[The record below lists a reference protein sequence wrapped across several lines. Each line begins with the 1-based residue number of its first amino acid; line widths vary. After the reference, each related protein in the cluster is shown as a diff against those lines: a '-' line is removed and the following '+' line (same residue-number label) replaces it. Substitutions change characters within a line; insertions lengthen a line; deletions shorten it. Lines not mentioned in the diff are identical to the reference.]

1 MRGCRLNLKQRMIG
15 IEANLDDLQSGIEAS
30 ARAADSLQADA
41 ARSRKLTRS
50 QTESSTL
57 VKVER
62 HATELQTCAVDQRAA
77 LRELRAGIHQLRDE
91 IARSEIVRPPP
102 SVAHDRHRRR

>member
-1 MRGCRLNLKQRMIG
+1 MG

-30 ARAADSLQADA
+30 ARAAHSLQADA
-41 ARSRKLTRS
+41 TRSRKLTRS

-62 HATELQTCAVDQRAA
+62 HATELQTCAGEQRAA
-77 LRELRAGIHQLRDE
+77 LRELRTGIHQLQHE
-91 IARSEIVRPPP
+91 LARSEMVRPPP
-102 SVAHDRHRRR
+102 SVVHDRHRRR